1 MGRTVAHFLD
11 RIEQLSKP
19 QLQALARAMRDE
31 ILQLRPDERAD
42 AAPADVAGLV
52 YRTRWQVAPPAA
64 AAATHADRA
73 AAPRVLLLGW
83 RDAAWP
89 PAGAAAF
96 ACVTARAALDPDTGW
111 APEALAAQLARL
123 AQASGRFDA
132 IVLALDGETG
142 NIDGDGDG
150 AAARAEPEAASLAA
164 RWGTAL
170 ALAAAVAGEAA
181 PARLWFVTRG
191 AQHLPGDRL
200 PADPALAPLAALG
213 RTLSLEQPA
222 AWGGCIDLDAAPS
235 SLERAFEEIARDP
248 RGSDDEIAYRAGQR
262 YLPVLERVPEL
273 LRESFAPSAEA
284 SYLVTGGTGGIG
296 TVLVDALLARGAG
309 RVVVLGRRDPAA
321 PEAAA
326 WLAERRRAAGRD
338 ERVMLLAAD
347 PADRAALGAALDE
360 VRRSGL
366 PLRGI
371 FHAAGSNQRIAL
383 ADLTR
388 EDIARIVGAKAFGA
402 LHLDQL
408 TREDA
413 LDFQVYFSSVAGR
426 WGTAQMAPY
435 AMANR
440 FLDTLAERR
449 EAAGRLTRSLAWG
462 PWAEVGMMVRQR
474 QQGFGALGLRALAP
488 GLGLAALARSLGE
501 PGSGG
506 ATWQIVDVDW
516 PRYAEQ
522 VAVAKHLRPFAAL
535 STAAAAPAVAAA
547 SAGPVPS
554 DAASGPVEDFG
565 QAEATL
571 SLLRE
576 LVAELTG
583 AALPERGEAR
593 PMQEL
598 GLTSLLS
605 IELSQKLRQRLGVP
619 CRPTVVFDHANLHAL
634 AESLAQAWARANPRP
649 AADAVPSAGARA
661 ADADADQA
669 AIAIVGMAC
678 RLPGADSPDAL
689 WTQLMQA
696 DAEAIDPIEPR
707 PAARFDLAR
716 YLSEEDAPGKAY
728 SLAGGFLDDLEQFD
742 HARFRLSH
750 REACLMD
757 PQQRLAL
764 ETVWRAFEDAGIDPA
779 ARLDGSAA
787 EALDAAVFFGIGQNE
802 YGPLCRSVADGED
815 AGLMSTGQS
824 MNVIAGRVA
833 HLFGLD
839 GPAICHDTAC
849 SSSLVALDAAVR
861 HLRGGRNRLAVVGGV
876 NALVSPDT
884 FVLLGKA
891 RALSRQGRCAA
902 FDARADG
909 YVRAEGCVV
918 MVLKRLADARADGDA
933 IHAVIRGSAVN
944 HDGRSSGLTAPSGA
958 AQERVMRAALRDA
971 GVTAREVALV
981 EAHGTGTSLGD
992 PIEYHALRAVY
1003 ADEVPRAT
1011 PLVLGALKSFIGH
1024 TEAASGLAGLLKL
1037 VLSLRA
1043 RTAPAQRH
1051 YASPNPFIEASER
1064 IEIPRAARA
1073 LGAEGRVLGA
1083 VSAFGFNGT
1092 NAHLIVERGE
1102 GERVSRRL
1110 PGVPFAR
1117 VRCWYTARALAASS
1131 GLAQAFGAAPAAIA
1145 PASYVTRWA
1154 PCPAPAA
1161 VAVRQVLVLRM
1172 PAADDPLHDALH
1184 LGLVA
1189 AMRARGIRVIEADG
1203 EPVPGLGLAAVLA
1216 AQTAAH
1222 GRFERIVL
1230 RLGDGAA
1237 WPDAALDS
1245 AWLDRL
1251 GHGWRSLAS
1260 LPAEAPPVLVSG
1272 AAQPRW
1278 PAVLACADKERAGPA
1293 LTWLDCEAGLG
1304 AAELG
1309 SLLEAHLDA
1318 LLAIREPACRLTRAG
1333 LAVPRLAAAAPL
1345 PAAAFRARE
1354 AHAYLVSGGLGG
1366 VGARVLGWLLEQGAR
1381 HVVSLNR
1388 RAPDAAEA
1396 AALERLARR
1405 HGARIDTLQLGL
1417 DDPEALRDALRA
1429 RLGGTP
1435 LAGVFHCAAVLDDRP
1450 FAAQAWE
1457 AAREVLRPKGAGAWH
1472 LHRATL
1478 GQPLDHFVVFSSL
1491 SALLGQPGQAAYALA
1506 NALAEAVV
1514 ERRRALGL
1522 PGLAVQWG
1530 PWAGVGMAARGGEA
1544 LAAQHRAIGLA
1555 ARGADDYL
1563 GVLSALLASGAGN
1576 EACVGVFDIDWRR
1589 HAATYAPVPLWAGL
1603 LGEGAAAG
1611 APAEPPSF
1619 AERLAEVPPERRRHA
1634 LRARLR
1640 EIVAACL
1647 GREAAAI
1654 ADTDGFAEIGIDS
1667 LHATVLHRQLER
1679 EFGAALPATIA
1690 FDHPTVAALADCL
1703 ARGALA
1709 ALFVPAAPAIALA
1722 PAASAPPANAAA
1734 DASLGD
1740 HSAAELARI
1749 LAHELG
1755 GLESRGAL

>member
-1 MGRTVAHFLD
+1 
-11 RIEQLSKP
+11 
-19 QLQALARAMRDE
+19 
-31 ILQLRPDERAD
+31 
-42 AAPADVAGLV
+42 
-52 YRTRWQVAPPAA
+52 
-64 AAATHADRA
+64 
-73 AAPRVLLLGW
+73 
-83 RDAAWP
+83 
-89 PAGAAAF
+89 
-96 ACVTARAALDPDTGW
+96 
-111 APEALAAQLARL
+111 
-123 AQASGRFDA
+123 
-132 IVLALDGETG
+132 
-142 NIDGDGDG
+142 
-150 AAARAEPEAASLAA
+150 
-164 RWGTAL
+164 
-170 ALAAAVAGEAA
+170 
-181 PARLWFVTRG
+181 
-191 AQHLPGDRL
+191 
-200 PADPALAPLAALG
+200 
-213 RTLSLEQPA
+213 
-222 AWGGCIDLDAAPS
+222 
-235 SLERAFEEIARDP
+235 
-248 RGSDDEIAYRAGQR
+248 
-262 YLPVLERVPEL
+262 
-273 LRESFAPSAEA
+273 
-284 SYLVTGGTGGIG
+284 
-296 TVLVDALLARGAG
+296 
-309 RVVVLGRRDPAA
+309 
-321 PEAAA
+321 
-326 WLAERRRAAGRD
+326 
-338 ERVMLLAAD
+338 
-347 PADRAALGAALDE
+347 
-360 VRRSGL
+360 
-366 PLRGI
+366 
-371 FHAAGSNQRIAL
+371 
-383 ADLTR
+383 
-388 EDIARIVGAKAFGA
+388 
-402 LHLDQL
+402 
-408 TREDA
+408 
-413 LDFQVYFSSVAGR
+413 
-426 WGTAQMAPY
+426 
-435 AMANR
+435 
-440 FLDTLAERR
+440 
-449 EAAGRLTRSLAWG
+449 
-462 PWAEVGMMVRQR
+462 
-474 QQGFGALGLRALAP
+474 
-488 GLGLAALARSLGE
+488 
-501 PGSGG
+501 
-506 ATWQIVDVDW
+506 
-516 PRYAEQ
+516 
-522 VAVAKHLRPFAAL
+522 
-535 STAAAAPAVAAA
+535 
-547 SAGPVPS
+547 
-554 DAASGPVEDFG
+554 
-565 QAEATL
+565 
-571 SLLRE
+571 
-576 LVAELTG
+576 
-583 AALPERGEAR
+583 
-593 PMQEL
+593 MQEL

-661 ADADADQA
+661 ADADQA

-696 DAEAIDPIEPR
+696 DADADAIDPIEPR

-824 MNVIAGRVA
+824 MNIIAGRVA

-918 MVLKRLADARADGDA
+918 MVLKRLSDARADGDA

-981 EAHGTGTSLGD
+981 EAHGTGTALGD

-1003 ADEVPRAT
+1003 ADEAPRAT

-1073 LGAEGRVLGA
+1073 LGAEGSVLGA

-1092 NAHLIVERGE
+1092 NAHVIVERGE
-1102 GERVSRRL
+1102 DERASRRL

-1131 GLAQAFGAAPAAIA
+1131 GLAQAFGGTPATIA

-1154 PCPAPAA
+1154 PCPTPAA

-1172 PAADDPLHDALH
+1172 PAADDSLHDALH
-1184 LGLVA
+1184 LGMVA

-1203 EPVPGLGLAAVLA
+1203 EPAPGLGLAAVLA

-1237 WPDAALDS
+1237 WPDAALDT

-1304 AAELG
+1304 EAELG

-1318 LLAIREPACRLTRAG
+1318 LLAIREPACRLTRVASRCR
-1333 LAVPRLAAAAPL
+1333 AWPPPRRCP
-1345 PAAAFRARE
+1345 PPRSVRARRMPIWS
-1354 AHAYLVSGGLGG
+1354 AAGSAGS
-1366 VGARVLGWLLEQGAR
+1366 ARACSAGCW
-1381 HVVSLNR
+1381 N
-1388 RAPDAAEA
+1388 
-1396 AALERLARR
+1396 
-1405 HGARIDTLQLGL
+1405 
-1417 DDPEALRDALRA
+1417 RA
-1429 RLGGTP
+1429 R
-1435 LAGVFHCAAVLDDRP
+1435 AM
-1450 FAAQAWE
+1450 
-1457 AAREVLRPKGAGAWH
+1457 
-1472 LHRATL
+1472 
-1478 GQPLDHFVVFSSL
+1478 SS
-1491 SALLGQPGQAAYALA
+1491 A
-1506 NALAEAVV
+1506 
-1514 ERRRALGL
+1514 
-1522 PGLAVQWG
+1522 
-1530 PWAGVGMAARGGEA
+1530 
-1544 LAAQHRAIGLA
+1544 
-1555 ARGADDYL
+1555 
-1563 GVLSALLASGAGN
+1563 
-1576 EACVGVFDIDWRR
+1576 
-1589 HAATYAPVPLWAGL
+1589 
-1603 LGEGAAAG
+1603 
-1611 APAEPPSF
+1611 
-1619 AERLAEVPPERRRHA
+1619 
-1634 LRARLR
+1634 
-1640 EIVAACL
+1640 
-1647 GREAAAI
+1647 
-1654 ADTDGFAEIGIDS
+1654 
-1667 LHATVLHRQLER
+1667 
-1679 EFGAALPATIA
+1679 
-1690 FDHPTVAALADCL
+1690 
-1703 ARGALA
+1703 
-1709 ALFVPAAPAIALA
+1709 
-1722 PAASAPPANAAA
+1722 
-1734 DASLGD
+1734 
-1740 HSAAELARI
+1740 
-1749 LAHELG
+1749 
-1755 GLESRGAL
+1755 